1 MKNFNRFFRK
11 EISLIRSKIHEH
23 IKDGVRLKINDKV
36 DSQVYVHVS
45 DQVGNQLFRPVLMG
59 LKISSKNK

>member
-11 EISLIRSKIHEH
+11 EISLIRSKISEH
-23 IKDGVRLKINDKV
+23 VNDGVRLKINDKV